1 MAPVRGDGG
10 GEMSNQPINNG
21 GPAFPTAATATT
33 HGFYQDGQPCMTHY
47 GSRSG
52 ITVRDY
58 FAAAA
63 LQGNLAGQSVD
74 VGYYEG
80 KDAWNKAAKDAYAV
94 ADAMLKAREA
104 K

>member
-1 MAPVRGDGG
+1 
-10 GEMSNQPINNG
+10 MSEPINGG

-63 LQGNLAGQSVD
+63 LQGNLASQSID
-74 VGYYEG
+74 VGYYDG
-80 KDAWNKAAKDAYAV
+80 LDGWNKAAKDAYQA

>member
-1 MAPVRGDGG
+1 
-10 GEMSNQPINNG
+10 MSAPINDG

-63 LQGNLAGQSVD
+63 LPQVD
-74 VGYYEG
+74 QRSHGTPDDIALECYQL
-80 KDAWNKAAKDAYAV
+80 
-94 ADAMLKAREA
+94 ADAMLKAREV